1 MIRPVVS
8 KGFLST
14 CAPRGC
20 SALVC
25 VLETD
30 DVVDVDEITGFVSV
44 EACGGIGFVAAVI
57 EIFAVVAFCE
67 GQRGH
72 HKCGYADE
80 S

>member
-20 SALVC
+20 SAVVC

-30 DVVDVDEITGFVSV
+30 DVVDVDEVAGLVSV
-44 EACGGIGFVAAVI
+44 EAYGGVGFVTAVV
-57 EIFAVVAFCE
+57 EVFAVVAV
-67 GQRGH
+67 
-72 HKCGYADE
+72 
-80 S
+80 

>member
-30 DVVDVDEITGFVSV
+30 DVVDADEVTGFVSV
-44 EACGGIGFVAAVI
+44 EAYGGVGFIATVV
-57 EIFAVVAFCE
+57 EVFAVVAVCK
-67 GQRGH
+67 GQ
-72 HKCGYADE
+72 
-80 S
+80 